1 MPETDPKLTQ
11 QPQQQPQVQPQVQ
24 PQQGPAA
31 QTTAAGGAL
40 RAAGQKPFEEGRA
53 ELSPEEK
60 KKKEEE
66 RVAAARLEYE
76 STLGTWLGD
85 KTFKIVHKELAPDKI
100 LKHGDKGAEALIK
113 FLVGEAEKQGSK
125 LEGSVPGIEGALA
138 KLLPE
143 LSKWAEE
150 EADGYLASDS
160 GKGLAEKISQWT
172 DSHPKTVVAIALL
185 AAAGAIAANAKIPE
199 LKYKKD
205 FGNGLSVDAGA
216 KIGKLREIA
225 VESVRAALSY
235 EKGKLK
241 AEVSAK
247 HDRPKDGPAVTT
259 VAAGVAYGEKGA
271 KGEVKA
277 EGEYKDNGDF
287 VIGLRAGG
295 ELGLGSAS
303 IGQKWRE
310 VAGKDSAETDVA
322 LKYGDEKNNLS
333 TEGRFG
339 SDDTYTLKLGVRADL
354 MNGYSVQGEGSRS
367 RDAAGATR
375 TAGVIGLGYSSRE
388 GDVGYDRRVGMA
400 NDRLATTHDLSI
412 GGDGP
417 LTGSLRATEYADTK
431 ETEGSLGLKY
441 DFGTLAATLD
451 SKFGK
456 SGNTLDAG
464 VSGTVGGKDS
474 KWSYSGG
481 LGLDLDRNQLTR
493 ASLMFGYRDPKAFE
507 AAILEYKHALANDVT
522 NDQFKLTVE
531 HTIGDYLVRGQADAT
546 LKDGRF
552 SRGSA
557 ELMGMKPI
565 NDNFGIIG
573 GAATQFG
580 PDKTGGTEA
589 RLGVQWRKIPV
600 YVKYDFDNKQVGVG
614 ISIPF
619 GR

>member
-1 MPETDPKLTQ
+1 MPDTDPKLAQ
-11 QPQQQPQVQPQVQ
+11 QPQQQPQVTPGR
-24 PQQGPAA
+24 PLEGA
-31 QTTAAGGAL
+31 QTTAAGGAM
-40 RAAGQKPFEEGRA
+40 RVAGQKPYEEGKA

-60 KKKEEE
+60 KKKEDE
-66 RVAAARLEYE
+66 RIAAARLGYE
-76 STLGTWLGD
+76 DSLGTWLGGETY
-85 KTFKIVHKELAPDKI
+85 KVLHKELSPDKI

-113 FLVGEAEKQGSK
+113 YLVSEAEKQGGN
-125 LEGSVPGIEGALA
+125 LEGSLPGLEGELA

-150 EADGYLASDS
+150 EADAYLASES
-160 GKGLAEKISQWT
+160 GKGLAEKISQWAEA
-172 DSHPKTVVAIALL
+172 HPKTVIAIALL

-216 KIGKLREIA
+216 KVGKLREIA
-225 VESVRAALSY
+225 LESVRAALTY

-241 AEVSAK
+241 ADLSAK
-247 HDRPKDGPAVTT
+247 HDRPSDGPATTT

-271 KGEVKA
+271 RGEIRG

-295 ELGLGSAS
+295 ELGLASGS

-310 VAGKDSAETDVA
+310 VAGKDSAETDVN
-322 LKYGDEKNNLS
+322 LNLGDERRNLN

-339 SDDTYTLKLGVRADL
+339 SDNSYTLKLGGRTDL
-354 MNGYSVQGEGSRS
+354 FDGYSLEGEGTRS

-375 TAGVIGLGYSSRE
+375 TAGAVGLGYSRRE
-388 GDVGYDRRVGMA
+388 GNLGYNRRVGLA
-400 NDRLATTHDLSI
+400 NDRLATTHDVNI
-412 GGDGP
+412 GGEGP
-417 LTGSLRATEYADTK
+417 LAGNLKATEYADTH
-431 ETEGSLGLKY
+431 ETEGSMGLKY
-441 DFGTLAATLD
+441 DFGSLTASLD

-464 VSGTVGGKDS
+464 VEGRLGGADS
-474 KWSYSGG
+474 KWSYGG
-481 LGLDLDRNQLTR
+481 SVGLDLDRSQLNR

-507 AAILEYKHALANDVT
+507 AALFEYKHERANDVT
-522 NDQFKLTVE
+522 SDHFKLTVE
-531 HTIGDYLVRGQADAT
+531 HTINDFLVRGSADAT

-565 NDNFGIIG
+565 SDNLGLIG
-573 GAATQFG
+573 GVATQFG
-580 PDKTGGTEA
+580 DDRTGGTEVRA
-589 RLGVQWRKIPV
+589 GVQWRKIPV
-600 YVKYDFDNKQVGVG
+600 YVSYDFEKKQVGVG
-614 ISIPF
+614 VTFTF